1 MSGTLNVEQVSKW
14 WWSDEVQLALWRWDK
29 SYECWHKPGMP
40 EMPSP
45 SSGEWLEF
53 LGIELEGEEDAIYPV
68 NGGPID
74 ECDLGQDFQTWR
86 RDVKPVS
93 DISFREWEAPQL
105 PGYVE

>member
-40 EMPSP
+40 EMPSL

-53 LGIELEGEEDAIYPV
+53 FGIEIADDC
-68 NGGPID
+68 PID

-86 RDVKPVS
+86 CEVKPVC
-93 DISFREWEAPQL
+93 DMSFRDWEAPQFL
-105 PGYVE
+105 G